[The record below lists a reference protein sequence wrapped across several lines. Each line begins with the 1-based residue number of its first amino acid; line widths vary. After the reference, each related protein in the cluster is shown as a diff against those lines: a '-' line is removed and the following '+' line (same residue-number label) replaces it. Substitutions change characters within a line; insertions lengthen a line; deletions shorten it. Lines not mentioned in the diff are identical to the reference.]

1 MKKVVLAL
9 IILAVIITGGILEDH
24 YIHNTFSALNDS
36 LFEIEKLIENEDETA
51 LNNIIELSSWW
62 EQKRMYMEL
71 FAFSP
76 DVRAFSVALSETE
89 GSLRCGDYQN
99 ALSKCLS
106 LITMSNNIEKLLDFN
121 IEDII

>member
-9 IILAVIITGGILEDH
+9 IILVIIITGGILEDH
-24 YIHNTFSALNDS
+24 YIHNTFGTLNDS
-36 LFEIEKLIENEDETA
+36 LEEIEKLIEYEDETA
-51 LNNIIELSSWW
+51 LNKLVELSSWW

-76 DVRAFSVALSETE
+76 DVRAFSVALAETE

-121 IEDII
+121 IEDIV

>member
-9 IILAVIITGGILEDH
+9 IILAIIITGGILEDH
-24 YIHNTFSALNDS
+24 YIHSTFGTLNDS
-36 LFEIEKLIENEDETA
+36 LDEIEKLIENEDEAA
-51 LNNIIELSSWW
+51 LNKLVELSSWW

-76 DVRAFSVALSETE
+76 DVRAFSVALAETE